1 MTIDTDF
8 VVGSP
13 GGRFV
18 DHASREAGNRLWDE
32 ARQRHGLQ
40 LGIEVP
46 DHPMN
51 LSRGHD
57 EKRIGTFDRQRG
69 PLGGGAGHTPARW
82 YPVGGCLFESY
93 GDLRYRI
100 RMLFTVPDLSVSGSH
115 AEARRIMRNKQTDGR
130 RRMVNFRSTDEGTRI
145 ERYSASG
152 RQSRLDIAHTVL
164 GFEVI
169 RDSGDNAGSLW
180 CPEGLAQAL
189 EVLGDINGSAELL
202 GVGLVEG
209 AGGMISGSEYR
220 RADERSFDRGE
231 RLAGGAGVLD

>member
-18 DHASREAGNRLWDE
+18 DHVSREAGNRLWDE

-40 LGIEVP
+40 LGTDVP
-46 DHPMN
+46 EHPMN
-51 LSRGHD
+51 LSREHD
-57 EKRIGTFDRQRG
+57 RKLIGDGNRQQLHLDQGTGR
-69 PLGGGAGHTPARW
+69 AADATRW

-93 GDLRYRI
+93 GDLRYRV
-100 RMLFTVPDLSVSGSH
+100 RMLFTVPDLSVSGNH
-115 AEARRIMRNKQTDGR
+115 AEARRIMRSKQTEGR
-130 RRMVNFRSTDEGTRI
+130 RRMVSFRSVDNGTRI

-152 RQSRLDIAHTVL
+152 RKARLQLSHRVL

-169 RDSGDNAGSLW
+169 RDSGEASGSLW

-189 EVLGDINGSAELL
+189 AVLGDINGSSELL

-209 AGGMISGSEYR
+209 SGGLIDRHEYR
-220 RADERSFDRGE
+220 RAEARVFDRGD
-231 RLAGGAGVLD
+231 RPAGADGN